1 MNTSKTIILTII
13 LSALV
18 GSATTLAIVKS
29 DNNKKPT
36 NEELIAE
43 FYNVE
48 NATHVS
54 PHGLRGK
61 LDKGGKDVL
70 IVDLRSAE
78 EYEKGH
84 IVSAINIP
92 AYKDPNTP
100 AYEEVDRIVSQFK
113 KAISENPNKEVIT
126 YCYSAACMTGRKVGK
141 MLSDNGV
148 FVKTL
153 NIGWNEWKYF
163 WTLWNHEHEWKSTK
177 PENYIVVGKEPGTPT
192 QRSLPSPCGD
202 GELGC

>member
-1 MNTSKTIILTII
+1 MQIHSQRLFEKEK
-13 LSALV
+13 
-18 GSATTLAIVKS
+18 AI
-29 DNNKKPT
+29 
-36 NEELIAE
+36 NEEAFE
-43 FYNVE
+43 TQMK
-48 NATHVS
+48 ATEVS
-54 PHGLRGK
+54 TSVWFSG
-61 LDKGGKDVL
+61 
-70 IVDLRSAE
+70 
-78 EYEKGH
+78 
-84 IVSAINIP
+84 
-92 AYKDPNTP
+92 DPNTP